1 MKIIESKELIRNIQ
15 LDHIDFLK
23 IVTLLKEKSDTL
35 DYVLEQ
41 ISDLKNK
48 YLKIIKIFNEESTE
62 ENKLLNKIFN
72 NDQN

>member
-1 MKIIESKELIRNIQ
+1 MKIIESKEVIRNIQ
-15 LDHIDFLK
+15 NDHLDFLK

-35 DYVLEQ
+35 DYVLQQ

-48 YLKIIKIFNEESTE
+48 YLKIIKIFNEEPME
-62 ENKLLNKIFN
+62 DNKVLNKIFN

>member
-1 MKIIESKELIRNIQ
+1 MKIIESKEVIRNIQ
-15 LDHIDFLK
+15 NDHLDFLK

-48 YLKIIKIFNEESTE
+48 YLKIIKIFNEEPSE
-62 ENKLLNKIFN
+62 ENKVLNKIFN

>member
-1 MKIIESKELIRNIQ
+1 MKIIESKEVIRNIQ
-15 LDHIDFLK
+15 NDHLDFIK

-48 YLKIIKIFNEESTE
+48 YLKIIKIFNEEPIE
-62 ENKLLNKIFN
+62 ENRVLNKIFS

>member
-1 MKIIESKELIRNIQ
+1 LKIIESKEVIRNIQ
-15 LDHIDFLK
+15 NDHLDFIK

-48 YLKIIKIFNEESTE
+48 YLKIIKIFNEEPIE
-62 ENKLLNKIFN
+62 ENRVLNKIFS

>member
-1 MKIIESKELIRNIQ
+1 MKIIESKEVIRNIQ
-15 LDHIDFLK
+15 NDHLDFLK

-48 YLKIIKIFNEESTE
+48 YLKIIKIFNEEPME
-62 ENKLLNKIFN
+62 DNKVLNKIFN